1 MEIVGQFLPN
11 NHTKVHTQMRNVI
24 STVTDQTSPNFYTIS
39 CIIAGINILIQMAK
53 TEGGQINAIF
63 VKILHSSTNPK
74 NLVKMHPVVPEN
86 SLLIGRPLKLE
97 YLAVYGRVSMAAFR
111 QLSTQIVPPRSNVRE
126 ARLNTHG

>member
-1 MEIVGQFLPN
+1 
-11 NHTKVHTQMRNVI
+11 
-24 STVTDQTSPNFYTIS
+24 
-39 CIIAGINILIQMAK
+39 MAK